1 MHIPARRSRWSPSA
15 LRMSPLA
22 WREARWGYIFIL
34 PWIVGFFIF
43 TLAPMIASLAFTF
56 TNINLAQEEPLR
68 FVGLDNYQTLI
79 ADPLFRVFRV
89 PEDQMQMPAL
99 ADRIARARKASTN

>member
-34 PWIVGFFIF
+34 PWNFKDEILAQLAHARAWGAKFIVGI
-43 TLAPMIASLAFTF
+43 
-56 TNINLAQEEPLR
+56 
-68 FVGLDNYQTLI
+68 
-79 ADPLFRVFRV
+79 
-89 PEDQMQMPAL
+89 PAATIL
-99 ADRIARARKASTN
+99 